1 MLFGWIPAD
10 PAADAREVVPT
21 MAEALRTTTSQ
32 RPAFWSLD
40 GFAIGAFDL
49 APLDRE
55 PVDTL
60 EPATAGRRYWLWM
73 IGEAFDW
80 PSHGGIEPPVGSRS
94 VEFRSRLLDALVRE
108 GAGAIRDLDG
118 EYQIALW
125 DRIDRKLQ
133 VLNDRFT
140 ALPIYYA
147 NSAAGLAFAGGVRGV
162 LVAPGVSREPDL
174 DAIREAVTFG
184 GFRLDRRT
192 NIRGVAMM
200 RGASV
205 LSWASAAPVEQ
216 RYWHW
221 REIPAHAAVTSDE
234 VIEDLQGLWTSA
246 VSRRM
251 SGAGRPG
258 LTLSGGLD
266 SRAILAEGARHG
278 SGLEAI
284 TYGVP
289 ESDDVKYARRAAQ
302 TVGAPW
308 TFHPMYSGDWLA
320 CRTSYVQQTDG
331 LIDLVDLMHVEAF
344 DSVRARIDLNLSGY
358 VGDVT
363 AGSHYNDVVTPDD
376 LAIALPYYGGPLG
389 FTWEQARARASE
401 LVADLEG
408 AAARFA
414 IFDHKM
420 AQAINRITLTLRP
433 YVRVRRP
440 FVDYR
445 VFELAQGVSARIR
458 GEGAL
463 RDRWLR
469 STYPALFRIP
479 NQNTGVPPLTSEWR
493 RQVTRAL
500 RFAWRRM
507 LATAASLGAPVT
519 VPRRSYHA
527 DDVFWRRSDA
537 RARIED
543 AILRRGSL
551 SCDVFGREE
560 VTSVVRDWFDRLQGA
575 TQVIG
580 ALYVFESYHRD
591 LGATLH
597 AARRA
602 VRREE
607 RWSSLAS

>member
-1 MLFGWIPAD
+1 MLFGWVPAE
-10 PAADAREVVPT
+10 PAADAREVVAT
-21 MAEALRTTTSQ
+21 MAAALRTTNSQ
-32 RPAFWSLD
+32 RSAFWSLD

-55 PVDTL
+55 AVDTL
-60 EPATAGRRYWLWM
+60 EPAMAGRRYWLWM

-80 PSHGGIEPPVGSRS
+80 PSHGGIERPGASRT
-94 VEFRSRLLDALVRE
+94 VAFRSRLLEALVRE
-108 GAGAIRDLDG
+108 GASAIRDLDG

-125 DRIDRKLQ
+125 DRIDRKLRL
-133 VLNDRFT
+133 LNDRFT

-147 NSAAGLAFAGGVRGV
+147 NAVAGLAFAGGVRGV
-162 LVAPGVSREPDL
+162 LVAPGVTAEPDL

-184 GFRLDRRT
+184 GFRLGQRT
-192 NIRGVAMM
+192 NIHGVTMM
-200 RGASV
+200 RGASM
-205 LSWASAAPVEQ
+205 LSWASTAAVEE
-216 RYWHW
+216 RYWDW
-221 REIPAHAAVTSDE
+221 REIPPHSAVTSDE
-234 VIEDLQGLWTSA
+234 VVEDLRGLWTSA

-251 SGAGRPG
+251 EGAGRPG

-266 SRAILAEGARHG
+266 SRAILAEGARQG
-278 SGLEAI
+278 SRLEAI

-289 ESDDVKYARRAAQ
+289 ESDDVKYARKAAKM
-302 TVGAPW
+302 ADAHW
-308 TFHPMYSGDWLA
+308 TLYPMYSGDWLA
-320 CRTSYVQQTDG
+320 CRTSYIQQTDG
-331 LIDLVDLMHVEAF
+331 LMDLVDLMHVEAF

-363 AGSHYNDVVTPDD
+363 AGSHYNNVVTADD

-389 FTWEQARARASE
+389 FAWEQARARARE
-401 LVADLEG
+401 LVAELEG
-408 AAARFA
+408 AAVRFA

-420 AQAINRITLTLRP
+420 AQAINRITLALRP

-463 RDRWLR
+463 RDKWLR
-469 STYPALFRIP
+469 SAYPALFRIP
-479 NQNTGVPPLTSEWR
+479 NQNTGVPPLASEWR
-493 RQVTRAL
+493 RHVTRAF

-507 LATAASLGAPVT
+507 LATAASMGAPVT
-519 VPRRSYHA
+519 VRRRSYHA
-527 DDVFWRRSDA
+527 DDVFWRRPDA

-543 AILRRGSL
+543 AILGRGSL
-551 SCDVFGREE
+551 SCDVFGRDA
-560 VTSVVRDWFDRLQGA
+560 VASVVRDWFDRLQGA

-602 VRREE
+602 ARREE
-607 RWSSLAS
+607 RWSSLVS